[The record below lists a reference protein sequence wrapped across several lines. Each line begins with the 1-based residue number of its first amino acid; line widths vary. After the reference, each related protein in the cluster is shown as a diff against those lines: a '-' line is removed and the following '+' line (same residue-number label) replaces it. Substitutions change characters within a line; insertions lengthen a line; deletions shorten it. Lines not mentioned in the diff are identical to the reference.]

1 MEIVWEKNPSTK
13 LHNLI
18 PGDTFVTGDAY
29 YIVTN
34 SKFYPAPL
42 PDEIV
47 CVNLDT
53 GEIAIF
59 KSTDIVFMTKLVAMV
74 RK

>member
-1 MEIVWEKNPSTK
+1 MEITWEKNPSTQ

-34 SKFYPAPL
+34 NGLFPAPL
-42 PDEIV
+42 PDDIV

-53 GEIAIF
+53 GGIRMF
-59 KSTDIVFMTKLVAMV
+59 RSTDIVFITKLIAIV
-74 RK
+74 KK